1 VKKDILTIWDL
12 TKDDADR
19 LIKRAVKLKT
29 LQKQGMGEK
38 LFFGKSLGLLFE
50 KPSTRTRLS
59 FEAAMIQLG
68 GTPIYI
74 STETTQMARKE
85 PVKDTARVLSGYL
98 DALAIRTYSQD
109 LLEEFAK
116 HCTIPVINALTDIY
130 HPCQV
135 LSDVMT
141 VVEKKGHY
149 QGLKFAWVGDGNN
162 MAHSWINAAAVLGLK
177 LVLAC
182 PESYFPKPDILQKA
196 TEYGIGEISVTTD
209 PTFAV
214 SDADVVNTDV
224 WASMGMEKEAEERK
238 KVFFPYQ
245 LNRTL
250 LAKAKK
256 DAVVLHCLPAHREE
270 EITDEVL
277 EGTQSVV
284 WDQAENKLHM
294 HKAILEALIRYL

>member
-1 VKKDILTIWDL
+1 MKKDILTIWDL
-12 TKDDADR
+12 TKDDVDR
-19 LIKRAVKLKT
+19 LIKRAIQLKT

-38 LFFGKSLGLLFE
+38 LFSGKSLGLLFE
-50 KPSTRTRLS
+50 KHSTRTRLS

-74 STETTQMARKE
+74 SAETTQMARHE
-85 PVKDTARVLSGYL
+85 PVRDTARVLSAYL
-98 DALAIRTYSQD
+98 DALAIRTYSQA

-116 HCTIPVINALTDIY
+116 HCTIPVINALTDLY

-141 VVEKKGHY
+141 IVENKGHY
-149 QGLKFAWVGDGNN
+149 ENLKIAWIGDGNN
-162 MAHSWINAAAVLGLK
+162 MAHSWINASAVLGLK

-182 PESYFPKPDILQKA
+182 PENYLPRPEILKKA
-196 TEYGIGEISVTTD
+196 TEHGCGEIMVTTD
-209 PTFAV
+209 PALAI

-245 LNRTL
+245 LNQSL
-250 LAKAKK
+250 LGKAKK
-256 DAVVLHCLPAHREE
+256 DAIVLHCLPAHRGE

-277 EGTQSVV
+277 EGFQSVV

-294 HKAILEALIRYL
+294 HKAILEALVQ

>member
-1 VKKDILTIWDL
+1 MIVKKDILTIWDL
-12 TKDDADR
+12 TKANADS
-19 LIKRAVKLKT
+19 LIQRAIKLKT
-29 LQKQGMGEK
+29 LQKQGISDK
-38 LFFGKSLGLLFE
+38 PFSGKSLGLLFE

-74 STETTQMARKE
+74 STVTTQLARHE

-98 DALAIRTYSQD
+98 NALAIRTYSQEM
-109 LLEEFAK
+109 LEEFAT
-116 HCTIPVINALTDIY
+116 HCTIPVINALTDLY

-149 QGLKFAWVGDGNN
+149 QGLKIAWIGDGNN

-182 PESYFPKPDILQKA
+182 PESYFPNPDIINRAKEQ
-196 TEYGIGEISVTTD
+196 GIGDISITTD
-209 PTFAV
+209 PIFAI

-224 WASMGMEKEAEERK
+224 WASMGMEQEADMRK
-238 KVFFPYQ
+238 TIFYPYQ
-245 LNRTL
+245 LNQTL
-250 LAKAKK
+250 LQKAKK
-256 DAVVLHCLPAHREE
+256 DAIVLHCLPAHREE
-270 EITDEVL
+270 EITGEVL
-277 EGTQSVV
+277 DGPQSLV

-294 HKAILEALIRYL
+294 HKAILEALIH

>member
-1 VKKDILTIWDL
+1 MKKDILTIWDL
-12 TKDDADR
+12 TKDDADC
-19 LIKRAVKLKT
+19 LIKRAIKLKT
-29 LQKQGMGEK
+29 LRKHGVGEK
-38 LFFGKSLGLLFE
+38 LFFGKTLGLLFD
-50 KPSTRTRLS
+50 KHSTRTRLS

-74 STETTQMARKE
+74 STATTQIARQEK
-85 PVKDTARVLSGYL
+85 VNDTARVLSGYL

-109 LLEEFAK
+109 LVEEFAK
-116 HCTIPVINALTDIY
+116 YCTIPVINALTDLY

-141 VVEKKGHY
+141 VVEKKGSY
-149 QGLKFAWVGDGNN
+149 QGLKIAWLGDGNN

-182 PESYFPKPDILQKA
+182 PKKYFPKPDILQKA
-196 TEYGIGEISVTTD
+196 TEHGIGEISVTTD
-209 PTFAV
+209 PLYAI

-224 WASMGMEKEAEERK
+224 WASMGMENEAEERK
-238 KVFFPYQ
+238 SVFFPYQ
-245 LNRTL
+245 LNQAL
-250 LAKAKK
+250 LRKAKK
-256 DAVVLHCLPAHREE
+256 DAIVLHCLPAHREE

-294 HKAILEALIRYL
+294 HKAILEALIH

>member
-1 VKKDILTIWDL
+1 MAVKKDILTIWDL
-12 TKDDADR
+12 TKDDVDR
-19 LIKRAVKLKT
+19 LIKRAIKLKT
-29 LQKQGMGEK
+29 LQKQGMVEK
-38 LFFGKSLGLLFE
+38 LFSGKSLGLLFE

-74 STETTQMARKE
+74 STETTQMARQE

-116 HCTIPVINALTDIY
+116 HCTIPVINALTDLY

-149 QGLKFAWVGDGNN
+149 QGLKIAWVGDGNN
-162 MAHSWINAAAVLGLK
+162 MAHSWINAAAILGFK

-182 PESYFPKPDILQKA
+182 PENYFPKQDILQKA
-196 TEYGIGEISVTTD
+196 TADGIGEISVTTD
-209 PTFAV
+209 PTFAI

-238 KVFFPYQ
+238 KAFFTYQ
-245 LNRTL
+245 LNQAL
-250 LAKAKK
+250 LQKAKK
-256 DAVVLHCLPAHREE
+256 DAIVLHCLPAHREE
-270 EITDEVL
+270 EITGEVL
-277 EGTQSVV
+277 DGAQSVA

-294 HKAILEALIRYL
+294 HKAILEALIH

>member
-1 VKKDILTIWDL
+1 MKKDILTIWDL

-19 LIKRAVKLKT
+19 LIKRGIKLKNI
-29 LQKQGMGEK
+29 QKQGMDEK
-38 LFFGKSLGLLFE
+38 PFSGKSLGLLFE

-109 LLEEFAK
+109 LLEQFAQ
-116 HCTIPVINALTDIY
+116 HSSIPVINALTDMY

-141 VVEKKGHY
+141 VVEKKGQY
-149 QGLKFAWVGDGNN
+149 QGLKIAWIGDGNN

-182 PESYFPKPDILQKA
+182 PENYFPKPEILKKA
-196 TEYGIGEISVTTD
+196 AQHGIGQIDMTTD
-209 PTFAV
+209 PALAV
-214 SDADVVNTDV
+214 LDADVVNTDV

-238 KVFFPYQ
+238 KVFSPYQ
-245 LNRTL
+245 LNQEL
-250 LAKAKK
+250 LKKAKK
-256 DAVVLHCLPAHREE
+256 DVIVLHCLPAHRGE
-270 EITDEVL
+270 EITDEVM
-277 EGTQSVV
+277 ESTQSAI

-294 HKAILEALIRYL
+294 HKAILEALIH

>member
-1 VKKDILTIWDL
+1 LKKDILTIWDL

-19 LIKRAVKLKT
+19 LIKRAIKLKT
-29 LQKQGMGEK
+29 LRKHGVGEK
-38 LFFGKSLGLLFE
+38 LFFGKTLGLLFD
-50 KPSTRTRLS
+50 KHSTRTRLS

-74 STETTQMARKE
+74 STATTQIARQEK
-85 PVKDTARVLSGYL
+85 VNDTARVLSGYL
-98 DALAIRTYSQD
+98 DALAIRTYSQN
-109 LLEEFAK
+109 LVEEYAK
-116 HCTIPVINALTDIY
+116 YCTIPVINALTDLY

-141 VVEKKGHY
+141 VVEKKGSY
-149 QGLKFAWVGDGNN
+149 QGLKIAWLGDGNN

-182 PESYFPKPDILQKA
+182 PKSYFPKPDILQKA
-196 TEYGIGEISVTTD
+196 TEHGIGEISVTTD
-209 PTFAV
+209 PLYAI

-224 WASMGMEKEAEERK
+224 WASMGMENEAEERK
-238 KVFFPYQ
+238 SVFFPYQ
-245 LNRTL
+245 LNQAL
-250 LAKAKK
+250 LRKAKK
-256 DAVVLHCLPAHREE
+256 DAIVLHCLPAHREE

-294 HKAILEALIRYL
+294 HKAILEALIQ

>member
-1 VKKDILTIWDL
+1 MAVKKDILTILDL
-12 TKDDADR
+12 TKDDVDH
-19 LIKRAVKLKT
+19 LIKRAIKLKT
-29 LQKQGMGEK
+29 VQKKRMGEK
-38 LFFGKSLGLLFE
+38 LFPGKSLGLLFE

-68 GTPIYI
+68 GTPIYL
-74 STETTQMARKE
+74 STATTQMARHE
-85 PVKDTARVLSGYL
+85 PVKDTARVLSRYL

-116 HCTIPVINALTDIY
+116 HCTIPVINALTNLY

-149 QGLKFAWVGDGNN
+149 QDLKIAWIGDGNN

-177 LVLAC
+177 LMLAC
-182 PESYFPKPDILQKA
+182 PDGYFPKADILQQAKDR
-196 TEYGIGEISVTTD
+196 GIGDISVTTD
-209 PTFAV
+209 PV
-214 SDADVVNTDV
+214 SAISDSDVINTDV
-224 WASMGMEKEAEERK
+224 WASMGMEKEADKRK

-245 LNRTL
+245 LNQAL
-250 LAKAKK
+250 LQKAKK
-256 DAVVLHCLPAHREE
+256 DAIVFHCLPAHREE
-270 EITDEVL
+270 EITDEIL

-294 HKAILEALIRYL
+294 HKAILEALIH